1 MWSDNETERDFLNFS
16 GTAKTVAEM
25 ILQASGRPVSI
36 GVSGQWGVGKSSMI
50 KLVQLELNQVETD
63 ESTDKQF
70 IFVEF
75 NAWLYQ
81 GFDDARAALLEVIAS
96 TLADEAKKRKK
107 GIDKV
112 SDFLKRVRWL
122 RVANAVA
129 ETTGAL
135 ALGIPPGIFS
145 SVTSVIEKLKDG
157 EIAKDEFDD
166 TKASIVSL
174 KNQLTSFISP
184 KEENSPPKEIQAL
197 RDSFESALEELE
209 ITLVVFVD
217 DLDRCLPKTTIST
230 LEAIR
235 LFLFLK
241 NTAFVIAADDKMIKH
256 AVKTH
261 FEGLEEELVTNY
273 FDKLIQIPIRVPAL
287 GTQEVKAYLFMLFIE
302 NSDLGDPVK
311 EKIRS
316 KVCEQL
322 TQTWQGKRVDKLF
335 MTNLQT
341 DLNVKFSSELVAR
354 IDTADRLAKIM
365 TTSNSIKGN
374 PRLIK
379 RFLNALS
386 IRMAISKSQ
395 GVDVDEAV
403 LIKLL
408 LFERCGSTKAYDDL
422 RVKITDSDNGKP
434 VFLKAWE
441 DQAENGKVPS
451 LDELWESKD
460 GFTLDW
466 LSLPPRLSDTD
477 LRGALYVSREYA
489 PMIYSDDKLT
499 PEAQELLSA
508 LTDNP
513 DMALTKTVSDM
524 KKNVS
529 LAEMNIIMD
538 KVLQKAR
545 LEEEWGTPKILES
558 CIFLSRADLSLA
570 ERFKAF
576 LDGLPPASI
585 KAGLIPKIADES
597 WASSL
602 LIKWK
607 SERGY
612 SSPVKKAI
620 SIKNK

>member
-1 MWSDNETERDFLNFS
+1 
-16 GTAKTVAEM
+16 M
-25 ILQASGRPVSI
+25 ILQAYGKPVSI

-50 KLVQLELNQVETD
+50 KLVQSELKQVEIAK
-63 ESTDKQF
+63 SKDKQF

-96 TLADEAKKRKK
+96 TLADEAKKREK
-107 GIDKV
+107 GVDKV
-112 SDFLKRVRWL
+112 KDFLKRVKWL

-145 SVTSVIEKLKDG
+145 SVTGVLEKLKDG
-157 EIAKDEFDD
+157 EISKDEFDD

-184 KEENSPPKEIQAL
+184 EEVNSPPKEIQAL
-197 RDSFESALEELE
+197 RNSFESALEELG

-256 AVKTH
+256 AVKIH

-273 FDKLIQIPIRVPAL
+273 FDKLIQIPIRVPGL

-302 NSDLGDPVK
+302 NSGLEEHDK
-311 EKIRS
+311 EAIRS

-335 MTNLQT
+335 MTNLQS
-341 DLNVKFSSELVAR
+341 DLNVKFNSELVGR

-408 LFERCGSTKAYDDL
+408 LFERCGSTNAYDDL
-422 RVKITDSDNGKP
+422 RVKITESENGKP
-434 VFLKAWE
+434 DFLKEWE
-441 DQAENGKVPS
+441 DLVEDGKTPS
-451 LDELWESKD
+451 LSELWESKD

-508 LTDNP
+508 LTENP
-513 DMALTKTVSDM
+513 DMALSKAVGGM
-524 KKNVS
+524 KKSVS
-529 LAEMNIIMD
+529 LTEMNVIMD

-545 LEEEWGTPKILES
+545 QVEEWGTPNILES
-558 CIFLSRADLSLA
+558 CIFLSRIDQSLA

-576 LDGLPPASI
+576 LDGLPSGSI
-585 KAGLIPKIADES
+585 KAGLIPKITDEI
-597 WASSL
+597 WAASL
-602 LIKWK
+602 LAKWK
-607 SERGY
+607 QNTAY
-612 SSPVKKAI
+612 SSPVRKAI
-620 SIKNK
+620 SLKGT